1 MGTLWKDHAFANLV
15 TLVPTAKVKVIRL
28 LSNTKASW
36 MPATDVLEEKEQ
48 TISLIYATFFTCIN
62 KKRRNVF
69 ACIFDCGS
77 TVKE

>member
-1 MGTLWKDHAFANLV
+1 
-15 TLVPTAKVKVIRL
+15 
-28 LSNTKASW
+28 
-36 MPATDVLEEKEQ
+36 MPATGVLEEEEQ

-69 ACIFDCGS
+69 ACIFDWGS

>member
-1 MGTLWKDHAFANLV
+1 MGTLWKDHAFANPV
-15 TLVPTAKVKVIRL
+15 TLAPTAKVKVIRL
-28 LSNTKASW
+28 LSNTKVSW
-36 MPATDVLEEKEQ
+36 MPATGVLEEKEQ

>member
-1 MGTLWKDHAFANLV
+1 
-15 TLVPTAKVKVIRL
+15 
-28 LSNTKASW
+28 
-36 MPATDVLEEKEQ
+36 MPATGVLEEKEQ

-62 KKRRNVF
+62 KKRLNVF